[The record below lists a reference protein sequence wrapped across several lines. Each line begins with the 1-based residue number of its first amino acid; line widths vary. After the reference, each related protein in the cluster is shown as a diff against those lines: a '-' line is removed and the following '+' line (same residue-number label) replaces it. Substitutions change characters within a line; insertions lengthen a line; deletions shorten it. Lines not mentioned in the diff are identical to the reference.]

1 MTKKER
7 AQQIFTNIV
16 QQSGCQT
23 IDSTIRS
30 QIIQQFIA
38 QLDMTPAGAA
48 TYYAACKSLS
58 SFGNAQPELS
68 RPQLRTTRN
77 DESVSVIDSKQ
88 LYTVCKIVDGRV
100 ASTGSYVDPSLIRLN
115 ESDVLVRG
123 LPEIGLPSSKLQAI
137 SM

>member
-1 MTKKER
+1 MSKKER

-23 IDSTIRS
+23 IDRSIRA
-30 QIIQQFIA
+30 QIIEQFVA

-48 TYYAACKSLS
+48 TYYAVCKSLS
-58 SFGNAQPELS
+58 CFGNAQPEFP

-77 DESVSVIDSKQ
+77 GEPAPNQ

-100 ASTGSYVDPSLIRLN
+100 ASTGSYVDPTMIRLTKN
-115 ESDVLVRG
+115 EVLVRG
-123 LPEIGLPSSKLQAI
+123 LPEIGHPLSKLKTI

>member
-1 MTKKER
+1 MTKKQQ
-7 AQQIFTNIV
+7 AQQIFNDIV
-16 QQSGCQT
+16 RRSGAQT
-23 IDSTIRS
+23 IDSTIRA
-30 QIIQQFIA
+30 QIVQQFIA

-48 TYYAACKSLS
+48 TYYAVCKSLS
-58 SFGNAQPELS
+58 SFGNAQPEFP

-77 DESVSVIDSKQ
+77 DESV

-115 ESDVLVRG
+115 KGEVLVRG
-123 LPEIGLPSSKLQAI
+123 LPEIGHPLSKLKAI